1 MKIIKKNPFL
11 NLFPSL
17 NSIQRL
23 LNIKMDLNFHLL
35 SVSPWIVYQIYSL
48 TIAIFNAQATN
59 LLVVSQNDFD
69 SLPSCYKLR
78 KKRKWLAI
86 ILVGFSNVRT
96 LETP

>member
-1 MKIIKKNPFL
+1 
-11 NLFPSL
+11 
-17 NSIQRL
+17 
-23 LNIKMDLNFHLL
+23 MDLNFHLL

-59 LLVVSQNDFD
+59 LLAVSQNDFD
-69 SLPSCYKLR
+69 SLPNCYKLR